1 MKVRRRSPR
10 GRRAA
15 AQGLILSESYRGQR
29 REPGA
34 GMPESAPEAA
44 AAKATAATIGA
55 GTGFGEPGLE
65 RAGLGNKTGA
75 DWLEFVYALQ

>member
-15 AQGLILSESYRGQR
+15 AQGLILSEGDRGR
-29 REPGA
+29 RGEPGA
-34 GMPESAPEAA
+34 GVPESAPDAA
-44 AAKATAATIGA
+44 AAAAATA
-55 GTGFGEPGLE
+55 GTRTGDRGNLGLE

-75 DWLEFVYALQ
+75 DWLEFVYAPR

>member
-1 MKVRRRSPR
+1 MKVRWGSPL

-15 AQGLILSESYRGQR
+15 AQGLIFSEGDRRQR
-29 REPGA
+29 REPGT
-34 GMPESAPEAA
+34 GLPESAPKVAA
-44 AAKATAATIGA
+44 ATAANAGA

-75 DWLEFVYALQ
+75 DWLDFVYAPQ